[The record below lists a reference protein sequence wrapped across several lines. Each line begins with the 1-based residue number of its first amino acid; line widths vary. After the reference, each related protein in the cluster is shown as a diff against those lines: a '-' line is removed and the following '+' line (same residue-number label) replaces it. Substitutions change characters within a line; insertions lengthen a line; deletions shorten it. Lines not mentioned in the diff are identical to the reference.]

1 MESLLQQL
9 ADEGF
14 EALPPAKLGQI
25 SIWCRDYCWAS
36 GDAAYCVLADLFC
49 KLDDA
54 WRTGPI
60 RVDTETLVSIA
71 LQRELPAV
79 LTSNREMA
87 LATAR
92 TLREEVL
99 QILTSQRR

>member
-1 MESLLQQL
+1 M
-9 ADEGF
+9 
-14 EALPPAKLGQI
+14 PANE
-25 SIWCRDYCWAS
+25 
-36 GDAAYCVLADLFC
+36 
-49 KLDDA
+49 
-54 WRTGPI
+54 PI
-60 RVDTETLVSIA
+60 RVNTETLISIA